1 MQRTVLFSII
11 ISTNKGKKMN
21 KKVLVFSIACLTLSG
36 NAFAVGTTGCG
47 LGSEIFERNSLV
59 SQSFA
64 ATTNITG
71 IAYSLTTG
79 TTAPSSNC
87 KVDGIVM
94 NDEKKIYYV
103 EANLNHLE
111 EEMAQGKG
119 ENLAAFAE
127 MFNCGE
133 QTVTLEEMTRSQ
145 YRAIF
150 PSQNTK
156 PADVLKSVEFEIQA
170 NPILSKSCFFIG

>member
-1 MQRTVLFSII
+1 
-11 ISTNKGKKMN
+11 MN
-21 KKVLVFSIACLTLSG
+21 KKILVFTIACLSVSG

-47 LGSEIFERNSLV
+47 LGSEIFTRNSLV

-71 IAYSLTTG
+71 IVYSLTTG

-94 NDEKKIYYV
+94 KDEKKIYYV
-103 EANLNHLE
+103 EANLRHLE

-119 ENLAAFAE
+119 ENLAAFAS

-133 QTVTLEEMTRSQ
+133 GTTAFEEMTQSQ
-145 YRAIF
+145 YRTIF
-150 PSQNTK
+150 PTQNTK
-156 PADVLKSVEFEIQA
+156 PVDVLKSVESEIQA
-170 NPILSKSCFFIG
+170 NPVLAKSCFFLG